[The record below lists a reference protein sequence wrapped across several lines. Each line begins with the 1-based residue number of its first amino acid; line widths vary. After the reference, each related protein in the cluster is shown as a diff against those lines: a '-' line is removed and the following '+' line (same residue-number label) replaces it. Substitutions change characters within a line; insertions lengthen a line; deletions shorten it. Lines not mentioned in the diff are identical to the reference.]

1 MMSNKP
7 IKKSDVKKLN
17 TVFERKLR
25 IQNSILPPYTFI
37 LSEGTKTE
45 PNYVKDMVG
54 EINKKYYNF
63 CQGDVIIV
71 EGTAR
76 NTKTLL
82 EYARERVEV
91 VMPRAEN
98 VWLLYDKDDFP
109 KDNFDN
115 TFFSAKDRIDK
126 RHYRA
131 IWSNESFE
139 LWLLLHFQDL
149 DTRIP
154 RKQCVKL
161 LKEHLGNYEK
171 NMPNIYSL
179 LSHNTDVALRRARK
193 LFLSYEKDT
202 PPSKMCPCTMV
213 FELVEELR
221 KYIS

>member
-1 MMSNKP
+1 MSNKP

-37 LSEGTKTE
+37 LSDGTKTE

-54 EINKKYYNF
+54 KINKKYYNF

-109 KDNFDN
+109 R
-115 TFFSAKDRIDK
+115 TILIILFSAQKI
-126 RHYRA
+126 
-131 IWSNESFE
+131 E
-139 LWLLLHFQDL
+139 LTKGIIEQFGLMSPLNFGCCC
-149 DTRIP
+149 IF
-154 RKQCVKL
+154 K
-161 LKEHLGNYEK
+161 
-171 NMPNIYSL
+171 I
-179 LSHNTDVALRRARK
+179 
-193 LFLSYEKDT
+193 
-202 PPSKMCPCTMV
+202 
-213 FELVEELR
+213 
-221 KYIS
+221 